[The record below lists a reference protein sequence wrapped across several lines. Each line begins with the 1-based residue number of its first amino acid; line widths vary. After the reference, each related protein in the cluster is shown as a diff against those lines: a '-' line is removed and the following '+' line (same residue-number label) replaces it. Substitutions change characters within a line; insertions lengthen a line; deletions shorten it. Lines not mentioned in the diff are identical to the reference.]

1 MLRRHYTHARRCAN
15 PRCEDVLAPMT
26 RIRLCPSC
34 RVATAFGS
42 ALGSALAGVA
52 GLLIKLLI
60 AAWGGA

>member
-34 RVATAFGS
+34 RAAG
-42 ALGSALAGVA
+42 AWGSALAGVA